1 MIILLYGKDTYR
13 SKNRLNEIKKE
24 FKNESG
30 INERFLD
37 GKILTFEELKNEVL
51 GLSFFNEKKLIIIEN
66 IFLNKNLKEEIKEKG
81 KDFLDSEN
89 VIIFYEKDKVLKGD
103 VLYSFIRKK
112 ATIEEFELL
121 KEDELRKWV
130 KEEITKNGGTI
141 SLKALDLLI
150 EYIGSDLWRQHNE
163 ISKLIAYRDKEEITE
178 KDVNLLINIQ
188 AETNIFSTVDALAD
202 KNKEKAIKLI
212 KKHLDKGESVF
223 GLLAMVAYQFKSMLI
238 VKTAEDYRKTSLNP
252 FVARKAFYQS
262 EKFSFEDLKR
272 IYGKILEIDSG
283 IKTGKIDES
292 IAIETLILEI

>member
-13 SKNRLNEIKKE
+13 SKNRLNELKKE

-66 IFLNKNLKEEIKEKG
+66 VFSNKTLKEEIKEKG
-81 KDFLDSEN
+81 KEFLDSEN
-89 VIIFYEKDKVLKGD
+89 IIILYETDKVLKGD

-112 ATIEEFELL
+112 ATIEEFDLL
-121 KEDELRKWV
+121 KEGELRKWV
-130 KEEITKNGGTI
+130 LEEIEKNNG
-141 SLKALDLLI
+141 SASSQAVDLLL
-150 EYIGSDLWRQHNE
+150 EYIGNDLWRQHNE
-163 ISKLIAYRDKEEITE
+163 INKLISYKKEIAEE
-178 KDVNLLINIQ
+178 DVKLLINIQ

-202 KNKEKAIKLI
+202 KDKEKAIKLI

-223 GLLAMVAYQFKSMLI
+223 GLLAMIAYQFKNMLI
-238 VKTAEDYRKTSLNP
+238 VKTAGDYRKTSLNP
-252 FVARKAFYQS
+252 FVARKSFYQS

-272 IYGKILEIDSG
+272 IYNKILEIDSG
-283 IKTGKIDES
+283 IKTGKIDEN